1 MIRAVGCA
9 FILKQS
15 QGEGTVSGKTQG
27 PRMFLLN
34 VFAEAPVGPLLVQNC
49 SGPQAG
55 LSQDFPCLWAVTVGA
70 PKSKNPYQLHYSD
83 PRPAQ
88 AQPGRGGFLICW
100 RQEAEVVSSFQKRRC
115 ESKKLCFR
123 CSENTPFTFPPW
135 GFEGRGSDPIGRYL
149 GGWGAEPIGGAFSCF
164 GAALDLRGFLS
175 SSHSRP
181 ALSIAQMLSY

>member
-1 MIRAVGCA
+1 MFRAPGRIFPA
-9 FILKQS
+9 YGQS
-15 QGEGTVSGKTQG
+15 QLEPPNPRILISFTTVTQG
-27 PRMFLLN
+27 QLRR
-34 VFAEAPVGPLLVQNC
+34 
-49 SGPQAG
+49 SQAG
-55 LSQDFPCLWAVTVGA
+55 
-70 PKSKNPYQLHYSD
+70 
-83 PRPAQ
+83 
-88 AQPGRGGFLICW
+88 GGFLICW

-123 CSENTPFTFPPW
+123 CSENTPFTSPPW

>member
-115 ESKKLCFR
+115 LSPRSCVFDVVKTLPSLSHPGVLRAEAL
-123 CSENTPFTFPPW
+123 TP
-135 GFEGRGSDPIGRYL
+135 S
-149 GGWGAEPIGGAFSCF
+149 GGTWGAGE
-164 GAALDLRGFLS
+164 LS
-175 SSHSRP
+175 
-181 ALSIAQMLSY
+181 Q